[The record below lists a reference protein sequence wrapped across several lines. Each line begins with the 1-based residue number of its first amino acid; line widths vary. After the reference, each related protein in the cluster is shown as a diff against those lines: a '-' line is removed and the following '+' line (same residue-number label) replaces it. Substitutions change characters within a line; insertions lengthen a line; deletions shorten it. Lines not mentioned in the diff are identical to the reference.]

1 MGGGRAGLAS
11 KLLMGQGWIMKVVRQ
26 LRYGECGTL
35 LPCPSL
41 SEWLGSVNV
50 TLKLGRDWD
59 SWLLGQ
65 LARGRASV

>member
-11 KLLMGQGWIMKVVRQ
+11 KLLMGQGWIMEVVRQ

-41 SEWLGSVNV
+41 CLNGSG
-50 TLKLGRDWD
+50 L
-59 SWLLGQ
+59 
-65 LARGRASV
+65 